1 MKENILQIWGKRLYF
16 ECCPPSPPHFLSL
29 SSHILL
35 LCIPKSLRSTSCLS
49 QGNPGITRGT
59 ILVPEACCSQL
70 PQKASYSPPLF
81 AFPQILVPF
90 WGRGWGSN
98 DGRYSSLSWE
108 LKDIYTSTHSVFLIC
123 PFSNWGLFFVHWLFT
138 FFCLLSCLLKY
149 NETNRQSQI
158 THSMYPLSLL
168 KSLQ

>member
-1 MKENILQIWGKRLYF
+1 MTNTHRKWKNILQIWGKHLYF

-81 AFPQILVPF
+81 SFPPILVPF
-90 WGRGWGSN
+90 RGRGWGSN

-108 LKDIYTSTHSVFLIC
+108 LCFPHVFSLTEVCSLSTDYP
-123 PFSNWGLFFVHWLFT
+123 PFS
-138 FFCLLSCLLKY
+138 LLSCLLKY

-158 THSMYPLSLL
+158 TYSMYPLSLL